1 VDNKEFRILALVGS
15 LRQGSYNRGLLRA
28 AGELAPDWVKV
39 QFFDIGTLPFFNED
53 LEAPTDPEVVRQFKQ
68 AISRANAI
76 LIATPE
82 YNGAVPGVLAN
93 AIDWASRP
101 TGRSVLRNKPVAVMG
116 AVLGKSGSMNAQA
129 ALRGVLSRIG
139 AVVVPDPQV
148 LVPRASRLFDEQV
161 NLRDEATREEIRQ
174 LVEAV
179 AHWCQRVQPEEPD
192 NVASATG
199 SSRP

>member
-1 VDNKEFRILALVGS
+1 MDNKPFRILAIAGS

-28 AGELAPDWVKV
+28 AEELAPDWVKV

-53 LEAPTDPEVVRQFKQ
+53 LEAPADPEVVRQFKE

-116 AVLGKSGSMNAQA
+116 AVLGKSGSANAQA
-129 ALRGVLSRIG
+129 ALRGVLSRVG
-139 AVVVPDPQV
+139 AIVVPDPQV

-161 NLRDEATREEIRQ
+161 NLRDEDTRREIRQ

-179 AHWCQRVQPEEPD
+179 AHWCRRVQPEEHGS
-192 NVASATG
+192 AALATG
-199 SSRP
+199 

>member
-1 VDNKEFRILALVGS
+1 VDNKPFRILALVGS

-28 AGELAPDWVKV
+28 AEELAPEWVEV
-39 QFFDIGTLPFFNED
+39 EFFDIGILPFFNED
-53 LEAPTDPEVVRQFKQ
+53 LEAAGDPEAVRRFKE
-68 AISRANAI
+68 AISNANAV

-101 TGRSVLRNKPVAVMG
+101 SGRSVLRNKPVAVMG
-116 AVLGKSGSMNAQA
+116 AVLGRSGSANAQA

-148 LVPRASRLFDEQV
+148 LVPQASRLFDEQV
-161 NLRDEATREEIRQ
+161 NLRDEDTREEIRQ

-179 AHWCQRVQPEEPD
+179 AHWCRRVQPEEPGS
-192 NVASATG
+192 VASAVG
-199 SSRP
+199 SSRR

>member
-1 VDNKEFRILALVGS
+1 VDNKEFRILALAGS

-53 LEAPTDPEVVRQFKQ
+53 LEAAGDPEAVRHFKE

-116 AVLGKSGSMNAQA
+116 AVLGRSGSANAQA
-129 ALRGVLSRIG
+129 ALRGVLSRVG
-139 AVVVPDPQV
+139 AIVVPDPQV

-161 NLRDEATREEIRQ
+161 NLRDEDTREEIRQ

-179 AHWCQRVQPEEPD
+179 AHWCRRVQPEES
-192 NVASATG
+192 VGAAFATG
-199 SSRP
+199 

>member
-1 VDNKEFRILALVGS
+1 VENKPFRILALAGS

-28 AGELAPDWVKV
+28 AEELAPDWVEV

-53 LEAPTDPEVVRQFKQ
+53 LEAAGDPEAVRRFKE
-68 AISRANAI
+68 AIRDANAV
-76 LIATPE
+76 LMATPE

-101 TGRSVLRNKPVAVMG
+101 TGRSVLRNKPVAVLG
-116 AVLGKSGSMNAQA
+116 AVLGRSGSANAQA
-129 ALRGVLSRIG
+129 ALRGVLSRVG

-148 LVPRASRLFDEQV
+148 LVPHASRLFDEQV
-161 NLRDEATREEIRQ
+161 NLRDEDTRQEIRQ

-179 AHWCQRVQPEEPD
+179 AHWCRRVQPEEPGGAAE
-192 NVASATG
+192 ASG
-199 SSRP
+199 SPRR

>member
-1 VDNKEFRILALVGS
+1 M
-15 LRQGSYNRGLLRA
+15 LRA
-28 AGELAPDWVKV
+28 AEELAPDWVEV

-53 LEAPTDPEVVRQFKQ
+53 LEAAGDPEVVRRFKE
-68 AISRANAI
+68 AISNANAV

-116 AVLGKSGSMNAQA
+116 AVLGKSGSANAQA

-148 LVPRASRLFDEQV
+148 LVPQASRLFDEQI
-161 NLRDEATREEIRQ
+161 NLRDEDTREEIRQ
-174 LVEAV
+174 LVDAV
-179 AHWCQRVQPEEPD
+179 AHWCRRVQPDEP
-192 NVASATG
+192 VSAASATG
-199 SSRP
+199 SSRR